1 MFEMAPCFLWIAKD
15 PRFERPPC
23 THKGTYAGDCPADRV
38 TQVLTFQY
46 KVPMIDTVAM
56 DDLKNEVAVVSSENP
71 WVALML

>member
-1 MFEMAPCFLWIAKD
+1 MSRRKGGGRDSIAKD

-38 TQVLTFQY
+38 TQV
-46 KVPMIDTVAM
+46 PMIDTVAM

-71 WVALML
+71 WVELML